1 MILVAGTS
9 ILLGEMLKVG
19 FLLGSPYA
27 FWQIS
32 NLTGIDYEIVN
43 KVAFKMGY
51 QLEMYVLP
59 FTSLDPVILNKL
71 DLDIIAGGIHM
82 TQERQKMYN
91 FSIPYAQSGLAIVLR
106 KGLSWNGD
114 VEKVEFVVKQGA
126 TGQKIVEQWINEGK
140 KVKYS
145 VFVSNEEIITDLIL
159 KRHDAALFDYLNAL
173 YISRNY
179 GLSVYK
185 DLIYKVD
192 LGYIIL
198 NKQIEQKIN
207 ETIRDLKNEIPVIIS
222 EYVGKVN

>member
-1 MILVAGTS
+1 
-9 ILLGEMLKVG
+9 MLKVG

-32 NLTGIDYEIVN
+32 SLTGIDYEILN

-126 TGQKIVEQWINEGK
+126 TGQKMVEQWINEGK

-207 ETIRDLKNEIPVIIS
+207 ETIRDLKNEIPMIIS
-222 EYVGKVN
+222 KYVGKVN

>member
-9 ILLGEMLKVG
+9 ILFGEMLKVG

-32 NLTGIDYEIVN
+32 NLTGIDYEILN

-114 VEKVEFVVKQGA
+114 VEKVEFVAKQGA
-126 TGQKIVEQWINEGK
+126 TGQKMVEQWINEGK

-222 EYVGKVN
+222 KYVGKVN

>member
-1 MILVAGTS
+1 
-9 ILLGEMLKVG
+9 MLKVG

-32 NLTGIDYEIVN
+32 SLTGIDYEILN

-126 TGQKIVEQWINEGK
+126 TGQKMVEQWINEGK

-222 EYVGKVN
+222 KYVGKVN

>member
-1 MILVAGTS
+1 
-9 ILLGEMLKVG
+9 
-19 FLLGSPYA
+19 
-27 FWQIS
+27 
-32 NLTGIDYEIVN
+32 
-43 KVAFKMGY
+43 
-51 QLEMYVLP
+51 
-59 FTSLDPVILNKL
+59 
-71 DLDIIAGGIHM
+71 GGIHM

-114 VEKVEFVVKQGA
+114 VEKVEFVVKQEA

-222 EYVGKVN
+222 KYVGKVN

>member
-1 MILVAGTS
+1 LAD
-9 ILLGEMLKVG
+9 
-19 FLLGSPYA
+19 
-27 FWQIS
+27 S
-32 NLTGIDYEIVN
+32 NLTGIDYEILN

-91 FSIPYAQSGLAIVLR
+91 FSVPYAQSGLAIVLR

-114 VEKVEFVVKQGA
+114 VEKIKFAVKQGA

-140 KVKYS
+140 KVQYS
-145 VFVSNEEIITDLIL
+145 AFVSNEEIITDLIL

-192 LGYIIL
+192 LGYIIV

-207 ETIRDLKNEIPVIIS
+207 ETIRDLKNEIPMIIS
-222 EYVGKVN
+222 KYVGKVN